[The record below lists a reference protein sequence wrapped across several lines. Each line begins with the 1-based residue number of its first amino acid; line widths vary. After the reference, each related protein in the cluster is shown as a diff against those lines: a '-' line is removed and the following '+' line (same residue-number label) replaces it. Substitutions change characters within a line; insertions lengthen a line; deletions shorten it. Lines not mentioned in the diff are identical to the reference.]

1 MDRNTSLRTGL
12 ALMIFVF
19 GSVQAWDSDVPKAG
33 LLIVFLVS
41 LAVALPPV
49 ALLTPLTQ
57 TYFIGVMVV
66 SFILMLLARLLS
78 PIPLPGHFIALVPA
92 VMRMIFTGM
101 IRKDT

>member
-1 MDRNTSLRTGL
+1 MDRNTSLRAGL

-41 LAVALPPV
+41 LAIALPPV

-57 TYFIGVMVV
+57 ISFIGVMFVA
-66 SFILMLLARLLS
+66 FILMLVARVLS
-78 PIPLPGHFIALVPA
+78 PIPLPGLFIALVPA
-92 VMRMIFTGM
+92 VMGMIFTGM